1 MIKLLLV
8 EDDTNLSYMVQS
20 GLEDMIGG
28 YEVITAQNGEEGYR
42 LWKEQKPNVIVA
54 DIEMPIMNGFEMV
67 KKIRTETLPSSL
79 HQHWLPQK
87 M

>member
-42 LWKEQKPNVIVA
+42 LWKEQKPTS
-54 DIEMPIMNGFEMV
+54 
-67 KKIRTETLPSSL
+67 KCLL
-79 HQHWLPQK
+79 
-87 M
+87 